1 MCRHLTIL
9 FLAAILAGCNENV
22 TRESKSAA
30 QSSVLDTIVNEYDY
44 PFVSST
50 FQKNDTTLFIDNEEY
65 LLRYTAKIDTSAHI
79 FQTEVYSYE
88 GKNYRQEFK
97 GYNATYTI
105 TLTDKPGDTVFTKIL
120 DKDDFED
127 TLYKDVLTRSD
138 AQLPKFLGYLET
150 FGSFVFS
157 IDFMVPDSDVGGQCL
172 FLINRNGQLVENSL
186 NNYFG
191 GGDCDGEIEIPS
203 HHGFILS
210 CRKIINAD
218 GTQVKISDE
227 NDWQVG
233 TKLIN
238 DNTILIIQ
246 EFNDSTQAPNAK
258 LIDNFGK
265 TFKHFTYKGYYNTL
279 GFVVPMYFD
288 PHSQNYFLLDDKMKR
303 AAVINKNQPLSLYT
317 VDFAK
322 MGSFNDDKK
331 EGELVFE
338 MELEYAHYTFAFDT
352 LKNTFRKRND

>member
-1 MCRHLTIL
+1 MYRHLTIL

-30 QSSVLDTIVNEYDY
+30 QSSVLDTIVNGYDY
-44 PFVSST
+44 PFVTST
-50 FQKNDTTLFIDNEEY
+50 FQKNDTTLFIENEEY
-65 LLRYTAKIDTSAHI
+65 HLKYTAKIDTSAHI
-79 FQTEVYSYE
+79 LQTEVYSYKGE
-88 GKNYRQEFK
+88 NYRQEYK

-105 TLTDKPGDTVFTKIL
+105 TLAGKPDDTIFTKTL
-120 DKDDFED
+120 TKDDFEHILD
-127 TLYKDVLTRSD
+127 KEVLTRSD
-138 AQLPKFLGYLET
+138 AGLPKFLGYLKT

-157 IDFMVPDSDVGGQCL
+157 IDFMIPDSDVGGQCL
-172 FLINRNGQLVENSL
+172 FLINRNGELTENSL

-191 GGDCDGEIEIPS
+191 VGDCDCEIEIPS
-203 HHGFILS
+203 HHKFILS

-238 DNTILIIQ
+238 DDTILVIQ

-265 TFKHFTYKGYYNTL
+265 TLKHFTYKGYYNTL
-279 GFVVPMYFD
+279 GFVVPMHFD
-288 PHSQNYFLLDDKMKR
+288 PHSQNYFLLDDKMKQ
-303 AAVINKNQPLSLYT
+303 AVVINKNRPLSLYT

-331 EGELVFE
+331 AEELVFE

-352 LKNTFRKRND
+352 LKNAFRKRND